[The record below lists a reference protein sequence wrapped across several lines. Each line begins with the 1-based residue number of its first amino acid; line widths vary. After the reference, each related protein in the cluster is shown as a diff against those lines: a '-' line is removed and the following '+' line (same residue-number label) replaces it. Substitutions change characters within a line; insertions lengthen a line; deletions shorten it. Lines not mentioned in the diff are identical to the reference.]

1 MRNLLIAAFAPLAAF
16 AVNPTTTAYACACCA
31 EQGTWRVSIVTSEKV
46 MAAVLATNQRRG
58 VAAMGGPGTR
68 HEPEEARKVRLISAV
83 GGQIVLAS
91 AKGRIVLKSS
101 NYAVLRVLD
110 ITFAAGRGGAGG
122 AKLLKTYSALGQ
134 ATISGDLAKLFGAK
148 SARVSLVVLGVGNN
162 CASSKDMKRWQI
174 RLRKGSRTIGHA
186 TFPASR

>member
-1 MRNLLIAAFAPLAAF
+1 MRKMLMAAFVPLAAF
-16 AVNPTTTAYACACCA
+16 TASPTTTAYACACCA
-31 EQGTWRVSIVTSEKV
+31 EQGAWRVSIVTSDKV
-46 MAAVLATNQRRG
+46 MAALRATNQRRG
-58 VAAMGGPGTR
+58 VAAVGGPGSR
-68 HEPEEARKVRLISAV
+68 YEPEEARKIRLISAT

-91 AKGRIVLKSS
+91 AKGRIVLKPSKS
-101 NYAVLRVLD
+101 AVLRVLD

-148 SARVSLVVLGVGNN
+148 AARVSLIVLGVGNN

-186 TFPASR
+186 TFPASG